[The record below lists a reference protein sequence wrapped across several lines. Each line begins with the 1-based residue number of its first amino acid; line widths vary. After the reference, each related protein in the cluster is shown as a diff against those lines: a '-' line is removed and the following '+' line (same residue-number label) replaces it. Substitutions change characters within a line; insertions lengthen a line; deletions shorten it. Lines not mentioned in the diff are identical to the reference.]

1 MQIVACANWNFDGC
15 LQLGYMP
22 ATNLYQH
29 IYILHTLLVMY
40 GCRAVP
46 FLINH
51 LRVQYE
57 TAHGIKYIWI
67 VWSCHVPK
75 FESNDKAIIL
85 LC

>member
-1 MQIVACANWNFDGC
+1 MQNVACANWNFDGC
-15 LQLGYMP
+15 LQLGYMT

-51 LRVQYE
+51 LRVQCE
-57 TAHGIKYIWI
+57 TAHGIKIHLNSMI
-67 VWSCHVPK
+67 MSCTEIRIK
-75 FESNDKAIIL
+75 W
-85 LC
+85 